1 MSKNIYLS
9 IYFQRNM
16 YYQFWQVMQISEQTK
31 VSCADVLALMAVLLL
46 LQLPSGGTSVMSLSY
61 VPNMFCLT

>member
-16 YYQFWQVMQISEQTK
+16 YYQFWQLMQISEQTK